1 MEDGS
6 EAQVAGQVA
15 TEPKSVIRPT
25 DEASLKLARR
35 LVREARFAAIS
46 VLEPDTGHPFASRVL
61 TGTDID
67 GVPVILISTLAT
79 HTKALLADP
88 RCALLF
94 GEPGKGDPLAWPR
107 ITVLCDA
114 QELERKSE
122 SDSRTRSRFLRRH
135 PKAKRYASFPDFA
148 FFRLVPKYASLNG
161 GFGRAYI
168 ISGDD
173 LIIDFSMNDEL
184 SIQELHII
192 DGLEKSG
199 CKVADMA
206 AQHYFQEKTGNWY
219 ISGLDAEGIDI
230 ARKERIHR
238 LELVNRV
245 TNLSGLI
252 VEYSNTLNCLPKN

>member
-1 MEDGS
+1 MEGGP
-6 EAQVAGQVA
+6 EAKSG

-25 DEASLKLARR
+25 DDASLKLARR
-35 LVREARFAAIS
+35 LVREARFGALS

-107 ITVLCDA
+107 ITVLCEA
-114 QELERKSE
+114 ERIDRDSE
-122 SDSRTRSRFLRRH
+122 SDSCTRSRFLRRH
-135 PKAKRYASFPDFA
+135 PKAKLYASFPDFA
-148 FFRLVPKYASLNG
+148 FFRLVPKSASLNG

-168 ISGDD
+168 ISGDE
-173 LIIDFSMNDEL
+173 IKIVSPVNDEL
-184 SIQELHII
+184 LSQELHII
-192 DGLEKSG
+192 AMLEKSG
-199 CKVADMA
+199 CNVADRLA
-206 AQHYFQEKTGNWY
+206 HDFFREKTDNWY
-219 ISGLDAEGIDI
+219 ISGLDAEGVDI
-230 ARKERIHR
+230 ARKEKIHR

-245 TNLSGLI
+245 TTLSGLI
-252 VEYSNTLNCLPKN
+252 VEYSNVLNCLPKN